1 MTLEQ
6 QLLMAFEDLESF
18 TYKDVAREL
27 GIKQPYAR
35 TLLSRLKTKRK
46 VQFLSKGTWQVVHSG
61 IEYTVKDRKR
71 TVLQEQ
77 FELLARL
84 NEESDD
90 PEDIEERIKL
100 MIRLAKLF

>member
-6 QLLMAFEDLESF
+6 QLLIAFEDLESF
-18 TYKDVAREL
+18 TYKDVAKEL
-27 GIKQPYAR
+27 DINQAYAKS
-35 TLLSRLKTKRK
+35 LISRLK
-46 VQFLSKGTWQVVHSG
+46 SKEKIKSLNKGNWQVVQSG
-61 IEYTVKDRKR
+61 VEYTTKDRKR

-84 NEESDD
+84 NDESND
-90 PEDIEERIKL
+90 PEEIEERIKL

>member
-6 QLLMAFEDLESF
+6 QLLMAFEDLENF
-18 TYKDVAREL
+18 TYKDVASEL
-27 GIKQPYAR
+27 EIKQSYAKV
-35 TLLSRLKTKRK
+35 LLSRLKTKGK
-46 VQFLSKGTWQVVHSG
+46 VQLLSKGTWQVIHSG
-61 IEYTVKDRKR
+61 IEYTVKERKR

-84 NEESDD
+84 NEESDS
-90 PEDIEERIKL
+90 PEEIEERIKL